1 MRELIFEGLCKARI
15 IHEIYLMGTPYYG
28 EHFPQEPQVSAIETF
43 DYVNDSDI
51 YINIQNLFEVWTYV

>member
-1 MRELIFEGLCKARI
+1 
-15 IHEIYLMGTPYYG
+15 MGTPCYG